1 MKHNT
6 RYKEE
11 VVVKTKSPLIRKK
24 KTNELIHSKDNL
36 KSPSTRTSI
45 TAVDTPLKQS
55 NISQNGNKTI
65 SELKEQIEKHK
76 RILSEKMKENE
87 KIVSEISNKN
97 KALMEIK
104 TLSDNV
110 TKTIVQLEKANNDLR
125 KEIDGLETSIV
136 NKRRALQSQHRV
148 AISREVLENYLL
160 SLMMSMREE
169 NNNANYPNPD
179 NMTYEELLELEE
191 RMGNVSKGL
200 TEEKIKSLPQEWF
213 KKGKYLED
221 KCVVCQYEFKDGD
234 KVKVLPCKHCFHPEC
249 IDEWLKNQ
257 KVCPFCKKEVS

>member
-24 KTNELIHSKDNL
+24 KTNELIHSEDNL

-45 TAVDTPLKQS
+45 TAVDTPLKQR
-55 NISQNGNKTI
+55 NISQKGNKTI

-87 KIVSEISNKN
+87 KIVSEISKKN

>member
-24 KTNELIHSKDNL
+24 KTNDLIHSENSL
-36 KSPSTRTSI
+36 KRPSTRTSI
-45 TAVDTPLKQS
+45 TAVDTPLKQR
-55 NISQNGNKTI
+55 NISQKGNKAI

-76 RILSEKMKENE
+76 KILAEKMKENE

-97 KALMEIK
+97 KELMDIK
-104 TLSDNV
+104 TLSENV
-110 TKTIVQLEKANNDLR
+110 TKTIVELEKANDDLR
-125 KEIDGLETSIV
+125 KEIDGLETSIT
-136 NKRRALQSQHRV
+136 NKRRALQSQHRE
-148 AISREVLENYLL
+148 AREVVENYLR

-221 KCVVCQYEFKDGD
+221 KCVVCQYEFKDED

-257 KVCPFCKKEVS
+257 KVCPFCKKEIS

>member
-104 TLSDNV
+104 TLSDDV

-136 NKRRALQSQHRV
+136 NKRRALQSQHHT

>member
-36 KSPSTRTSI
+36 KRPSTRTSI

-110 TKTIVQLEKANNDLR
+110 TKKIVQLEKANNDLR

>member
-11 VVVKTKSPLIRKK
+11 VVVKTKTPLIRKK
-24 KTNELIHSKDNL
+24 KANDLIHSENSL
-36 KSPSTRTSI
+36 KRPSTRTSI
-45 TAVDTPLKQS
+45 TAVDTPLKQR
-55 NISQNGNKTI
+55 NISQKGNKAI

-76 RILSEKMKENE
+76 KILAEKMKENE

-97 KALMEIK
+97 KELMDIK
-104 TLSDNV
+104 TLSENV
-110 TKTIVQLEKANNDLR
+110 TKTIVELEKANNDLR
-125 KEIDGLETSIV
+125 KEIDGLETSII
-136 NKRRALQSQHRV
+136 NKRRALQSQQ
-148 AISREVLENYLL
+148 REVVENYLL

-191 RMGNVSKGL
+191 KMGNVSKGL

-213 KKGKYLED
+213 KKGKYLE
-221 KCVVCQYEFKDGD
+221 
-234 KVKVLPCKHCFHPEC
+234 
-249 IDEWLKNQ
+249 
-257 KVCPFCKKEVS
+257 

>member
-11 VVVKTKSPLIRKK
+11 IVVKTKSPLIRKK
-24 KTNELIHSKDNL
+24 KTNELTHSEDSL

-65 SELKEQIEKHK
+65 AELKEQIEKHK
-76 RILSEKMKENE
+76 KILAEKESENN
-87 KIVSEISNKN
+87 KIVLEISKKN
-97 KALMEIK
+97 KSLQEIK

-110 TKTIVQLEKANNDLR
+110 TKTIVQLEKSNNDLR
-125 KEIDGLETSIV
+125 KEIDGLETTII
-136 NKRRALQSQHRV
+136 NKKRLLQSQHRV

-169 NNNANYPNPD
+169 NENSNYPNPD

-200 TEEKIKSLPQEWF
+200 SEEKIKSLPQEWF

-234 KVKVLPCKHCFHPEC
+234 KVKVLKCKHCFHPEC

>member
-11 VVVKTKSPLIRKK
+11 VVIKTKSPLIRKK

-36 KSPSTRTSI
+36 KRPSTRTSI

-110 TKTIVQLEKANNDLR
+110 TKKIVQLEKANNDLR

-136 NKRRALQSQHRV
+136 NKRRALQSQHRG

>member
-11 VVVKTKSPLIRKK
+11 IVVKTKSPLIRKK
-24 KTNELIHSKDNL
+24 KTNDLIHSENSL
-36 KSPSTRTSI
+36 KRPSTRTSI
-45 TAVDTPLKQS
+45 TAVDTPLKQR
-55 NISQNGNKTI
+55 NISQKGNKAI

-76 RILSEKMKENE
+76 KILAEKMKENE

-97 KALMEIK
+97 KELMDIK
-104 TLSDNV
+104 TLSENV
-110 TKTIVQLEKANNDLR
+110 TKTIVQLETANNDLR
-125 KEIDGLETSIV
+125 KEIDGLETSII
-136 NKRRALQSQHRV
+136 NKRRALQSQHRE
-148 AISREVLENYLL
+148 AREVVENYLR

-221 KCVVCQYEFKDGD
+221 KCLIQLQDDGYYYLTILD
-234 KVKVLPCKHCFHPEC
+234 AKYYHVN
-249 IDEWLKNQ
+249 I
-257 KVCPFCKKEVS
+257 VSIQNALMNG

>member
-160 SLMMSMREE
+160 NLMMSMREE